1 MQKKFKRSLDTLDR
15 VFDFIDSFIQK
26 YKVNEQVAFT
36 IKLVIEELFTNM
48 VKYNSDNPNEILIDL
63 KHKNQELIM
72 QLVDFDVEPFDI
84 TQSPSVDISQ
94 SIKERKV
101 GGLGLQLVKQM
112 VDEINYEYKNRNS
125 IITLIKKL
133 GN

>member
-1 MQKKFKRSLDTLDR
+1 MQKKFKRSLDALDR

-36 IKLVIEELFTNM
+36 MKLVIEELFTNM